1 MSPHPTE
8 PLTAEERAV
17 SDVLARDRALPG
29 PSPALDAAI
38 LGAARTAAGAPPRGA
53 AAPAPGVRTRRALRT
68 LGLAASVVL
77 AVGVAWQLRP
87 GAAPDLVE
95 FSEAPAVAVM
105 SDRAPASAAPP
116 PPPQQGVAA
125 TRDAEPTRAGR
136 EAPNAVES
144 RAATAAAAQDP
155 PTPARAPE
163 AAAARTNAP
172 AAAVAPAEPPPL
184 ADEAA
189 DPHRERSAPAQAV
202 PPPSHPPPAARAAAA
217 APSMAMPDPGPAQR
231 QRDAQRAR
239 DLQRAQRTPA
249 PAPAVEAERKAG
261 PAVAAPVA
269 ADAST
274 DRDADEVDIVF
285 DEAFFDQ
292 PFDDQ
297 PPASADSPEVQQAW
311 LTRIGE
317 LVEEEQYDAARAS
330 LAEFRRRYPDAPL
343 PDGLRRLLE

>member
-1 MSPHPTE
+1 MSRHPPE

-53 AAPAPGVRTRRALRT
+53 AAPAPGFRTRRALRT

-105 SDRAPASAAPP
+105 SERAPASPAPP
-116 PPPQQGVAA
+116 PPPQQDVAA
-125 TRDAEPTRAGR
+125 TRDAEPTRAAR
-136 EAPNAVES
+136 EAPHAVES
-144 RAATAAAAQDP
+144 RAAAAAAAQDP

-163 AAAARTNAP
+163 AAATRNAP
-172 AAAVAPAEPPPL
+172 AAAAAPAEPPPL

-189 DPHRERSAPAQAV
+189 DPHRERSDPAQAV
-202 PPPSHPPPAARAAAA
+202 PPPPPPPSAARAAAA

-239 DLQRAQRTPA
+239 DLQRAQRSPA
-249 PAPAVEAERKAG
+249 PAPAMEAARKAG
-261 PAVAAPVA
+261 AAVAAPVA

-285 DEAFFDQ
+285 DEAVFDQ